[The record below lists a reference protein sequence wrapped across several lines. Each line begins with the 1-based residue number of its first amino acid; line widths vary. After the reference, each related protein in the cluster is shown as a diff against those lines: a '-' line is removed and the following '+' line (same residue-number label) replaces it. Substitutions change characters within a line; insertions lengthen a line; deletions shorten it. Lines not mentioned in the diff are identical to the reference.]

1 MLSSQEASNARRRGL
16 LAIGVMADGRKQ
28 ILAGGA
34 LSLFDLAHDPG
45 EAHALAGDS
54 RLAQRLHDWMD
65 RVQKGLIASDRLG
78 PATVGAEDAE
88 ALRALGYTQ

>member
-1 MLSSQEASNARRRGL
+1 
-16 LAIGVMADGRKQ
+16 
-28 ILAGGA
+28 
-34 LSLFDLAHDPG
+34 
-45 EAHALAGDS
+45 
-54 RLAQRLHDWMD
+54 MD